1 MKAAVLTERK
11 PELEIQQ
18 VASPVAAPG
27 SVVVKVL
34 ATRIVHYFEEIFSA
48 VRPYPLQLPVI
59 PGCGGVGI
67 IEEVGPDCTNLK
79 IGDFVYCDGTIT
91 ARDDPNSPQQ
101 ILQGLHCP
109 DGSGLSETFRH
120 GTFAEK
126 ALFPQENLTV
136 IPKSLGRDAAKFT
149 CINLLLVPY
158 GGLLSGNFQAGETI
172 MILGGTGYFGLGGV
186 AVAVAV
192 GARKVIVPTRSA
204 KKMKMLQNHF
214 GDRVVPVMTSGNEEK
229 DAAAFKAAAGEGAID
244 HVLDLL
250 DPKASLS
257 ILRSSLAAL
266 RPNGTMILMSG
277 SQSRIELPYYPIML
291 NNITIKGCFMYPRT
305 AVKKMI
311 GMLDA
316 GLISTDFI
324 KIDAT
329 FTLDRVNDAVKHAK
343 QNNGALK
350 TTILTPNG
358 IAN

>member
-11 PELEIQQ
+11 PELEIKE
-18 VASPVAAPG
+18 VVSPVATPG

-34 ATRIVHYFEEIFSA
+34 ATRLVHYFEEIFSA
-48 VRPYPLQLPVI
+48 VRPYPLQLPLI

-79 IGDFVYCDGTIT
+79 VGDFVYCDGTIT
-91 ARDDPNSPQQ
+91 ARDDPNSPQK

-109 DGSGLSETFRH
+109 NGSPLSEAFRH

-136 IPKSLGRDAAKFT
+136 IPTSLGRDAVKFT
-149 CINLLLVPY
+149 YINLLLVPY

-186 AVAVAV
+186 AVAIAM

-204 KKMKMLQNHF
+204 EKKKMLQVYYGNK
-214 GDRVVPVMTSGNEEK
+214 VVPVITSGDEGK
-229 DAAAFKAAAGEGAID
+229 DTAAFKAAAGEGTID
-244 HVLDLL
+244 YVLDLL
-250 DPKASLS
+250 DPQASLS
-257 ILRSSLAAL
+257 ILRSSLTAL
-266 RPNGTMILMSG
+266 RPSGTMILMSG
-277 SQSRIELPYYPIML
+277 SRSNIELPYYPIMM
-291 NNITIKGCFMYPRT
+291 NNINIKGCFMYPRT
-305 AVKKMI
+305 AVGKLI

-316 GLISTDFI
+316 GLINTDFI

-343 QNNGALK
+343 QNNGAFK
-350 TTILTPNG
+350 TTVLTPNG
-358 IAN
+358 IPN

>member
-48 VRPYPLQLPVI
+48 VRPYPLQLPLI

-109 DGSGLSETFRH
+109 D
-120 GTFAEK
+120 
-126 ALFPQENLTV
+126 ENLTV

-158 GGLLSGNFQAGETI
+158 GGLLSGNFQAGQTI

-186 AVAVAV
+186 AVAVAM

-204 KKMKMLQNHF
+204 EKMKMLQDHF
-214 GDRVVPVMTSGNEEK
+214 GDRVVPVMTSGDEVK

-244 HVLDLL
+244 HVFDLL

-266 RPNGTMILMSG
+266 RPNGTIILMSG
-277 SQSRIELPYYPIML
+277 SQSNIELPYYPIML
-291 NNITIKGCFMYPRT
+291 NNINIKGCFMYPRT
-305 AVKKMI
+305 AVKKLI

-316 GLISTDFI
+316 GLINTHFI

-343 QNNGALK
+343 QNSGAFK
-350 TTILTPNG
+350 TTVLTPNG
-358 IAN
+358 IAK